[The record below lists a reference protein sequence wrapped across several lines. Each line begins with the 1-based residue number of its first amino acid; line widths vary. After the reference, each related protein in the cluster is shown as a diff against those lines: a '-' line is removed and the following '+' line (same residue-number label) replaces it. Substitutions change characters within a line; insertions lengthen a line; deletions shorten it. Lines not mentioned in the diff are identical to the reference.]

1 MILKIGSKG
10 KEVKSL
16 QEYLGIYAD
25 GDFGPNT
32 EKYVKKWQSEN
43 GLSAD
48 GIALSRVVKTNT
60 EPRNGFIPVINI

>member
-32 EKYVKKWQSEN
+32 EKYVKKW
-43 GLSAD
+43 
-48 GIALSRVVKTNT
+48 
-60 EPRNGFIPVINI
+60 IPYSVSIVSV